1 MNNQEQSN
9 QPDQKDLIM
18 NQLSINAGNEI
29 ATLLQ
34 RNAQLTVIA
43 AQLQQENKQ
52 LKSGNQSLKSKKSDE
67 VVVPENGKED

>member
-18 NQLSINAGNEI
+18 NQLSINAGNEV

-52 LKSGNQSLKSKKSDE
+52 LKGENQSLKSRSDE
-67 VVVPENGKED
+67 VVVSGNGKED